1 MRRRIEHVAPLFLTW
16 VVVGFLAIPTARAE
30 ETFAPLK
37 KRLIE
42 DGFSQQQI
50 MMVFQPAPS
59 PMFTTVS
66 KTLRMRESKL
76 NYRQFLSASNLR
88 KAREFS
94 MLYES
99 TLRRAETQYGVDRN
113 VIVAILLVETQLGSY
128 TGDVPTLAVLA
139 TFALM
144 DSKNSRDRIWA
155 LLLPA
160 DRKRWD
166 RDAFDQ
172 KLLKRA
178 EWAYGEVKA
187 LIEVSQAQGRRA
199 DLYRG
204 SVMGAIGWPQF
215 LPSSLLKYGVDAD
228 RDGHTNLY
236 HPEDAIASIANYLRG
251 YGWSGNLTRPEKEQV
266 IHHYNKSRPYVE
278 TILEIASA
286 LRGIS

>member
-1 MRRRIEHVAPLFLTW
+1 MWRSIERVAPFFMLW
-16 VVVGFLAIPTARAE
+16 VVVGFLAIPTVRAE
-30 ETFAPLK
+30 DTFAPLK
-37 KRLIE
+37 KRLME
-42 DGFSQQQI
+42 DGFSQQQV
-50 MMVFQPAPS
+50 MMVFQNAPS
-59 PMFTTVS
+59 PVFTTVS
-66 KTLRMRESKL
+66 RTLRMRESKL
-76 NYRQFLSASNLR
+76 NYSQFLSASNLR

-94 MLYES
+94 MFHDG

-144 DSKNSRDRIWA
+144 DGKNSRDRVWA
-155 LLLPA
+155 LLPPS

-228 RDGHTNLY
+228 RDGRTDLY
-236 HPEDAIASIANYLRG
+236 QAEDAIASIANYLRG
-251 YGWSGNLTRPEKEQV
+251 YGWSGNLTRLEKEQV
-266 IHHYNKSRPYVE
+266 IHHYNRSRPYVE

-286 LRGIS
+286 LRGTS